1 MIPWT
6 QERQRGKT
14 VARPRTGTTPGRHI
28 RIDDALWG
36 QIGEIAAEQ
45 GRSVT
50 AVVIDA
56 LRRYVTWW
64 ARQKRAGKAADA
76 ATGAAE

>member
-6 QERQRGKT
+6 QEPRRGKA
-14 VARPRTGTTPGRHI
+14 VARPRTGETPGRHI
-28 RIDDALWG
+28 RVEDALWS

-45 GRSVT
+45 GRTTT

-56 LRRYVTWW
+56 LKRYVAWHK
-64 ARQKRAGKAADA
+64 RQGRRADEAGQQD
-76 ATGAAE
+76 

>member
-6 QERQRGKT
+6 QEQQRGKAM
-14 VARPRTGTTPGRHI
+14 ARPRTGETPGRHI
-28 RIDDALWG
+28 RIDDALWS
-36 QIGEIAAEQ
+36 QIGEIAVEQ

-56 LRRYVTWW
+56 LKRYVASQ
-64 ARQKRAGKAADA
+64 ARLKRAERKDG
-76 ATGAAE
+76 TGG

>member
-6 QERQRGKT
+6 QEQGRS
-14 VARPRTGTTPGRHI
+14 VARPKTGETPIRHA
-28 RIDDALWG
+28 RIDDNLWS
-36 QIGEIAAEQ
+36 QIGEIAREQ

-56 LRRYVTWW
+56 LKRYVTWYK
-64 ARQKRAGKAADA
+64 RQKRAG
-76 ATGAAE
+76 G

>member
-6 QERQRGKT
+6 QKQQRGKT
-14 VARPRTGTTPGRHI
+14 VARPRTGETPGRHI
-28 RIDDALWG
+28 RVDDALWS
-36 QIGEIAAEQ
+36 QIGEIAREQ

-56 LRRYVTWW
+56 LKRYVTWH
-64 ARQKRAGKAADA
+64 ARQGRADRRANGDV
-76 ATGAAE
+76 

>member
-6 QERQRGKT
+6 QEQQRGKA
-14 VARPRTGTTPGRHI
+14 VARPRTGETPGRHI
-28 RIDDALWG
+28 RIDNALWG

-45 GRSVT
+45 DRSVT

-56 LRRYVTWW
+56 LKRYVTWW
-64 ARQKRAGKAADA
+64 ARQKRAGKAV
-76 ATGAAE
+76 GPAE

>member
-6 QERQRGKT
+6 QQPRRGKA
-14 VARPRTGTTPGRHI
+14 VARPKTGETPGRHI
-28 RIDDALWG
+28 RIDDTLWG
-36 QIGEIAAEQ
+36 QVGEVAAEQ

-56 LRRYVTWW
+56 LRRYVAWW
-64 ARQKRAGKAADA
+64 ARQKRAGQKAS
-76 ATGAAE
+76 AED

>member
-6 QERQRGKT
+6 QEHQRRKT
-14 VARPRTGTTPGRHI
+14 VARPRTGETPGRHI
-28 RIDDALWG
+28 RIDNDLWG

-45 GRSVT
+45 DRSVT

-56 LRRYVTWW
+56 LKRYVTWW
-64 ARQKRAGKAADA
+64 ARQKRAGRKD
-76 ATGAAE
+76 ATGE